1 MMIVGTAV
9 ADVAVLVAWL
19 GYGFIEESQSKFP
32 LWIVLVTAL
41 ISFLNVLLSSFL
53 FGVSAQVATN
63 SGADQKDLPLDDKLS
78 DTIDE
83 GWPVSLKLAQWTLLV
98 VSVIVGGTIAFFFND
113 LKFLSGFH
121 KGMELNAHGDPAD
134 AEKWFRLSVESAG
147 PDRIAIA
154 HFLLAGSLIRSHKY
168 AEAEVELNQILKEL
182 DPNID
187 EHQSLLVYVYSALSN
202 CYMFQNRFSEAELWT
217 KKAIKVIEDH
227 PQMLGLRLRLIG
239 TYKQFLIPEAPP
251 LAVAMSGLNDIY
263 ALEKKPDLALATY
276 KQILAVLSKQSQ
288 LSENDIFVE
297 LERFENQ
304 LKRLPPEQVVEQL
317 KAAEDGSQALAVQ
330 KCGVKDVAQFKA
342 DFARYTA
349 NRLPPGKTTGLSDSH
364 SVKPT
369 ERHQL
374 EPKPNP

>member
-1 MMIVGTAV
+1 MIVGTAV

-98 VSVIVGGTIAFFFND
+98 VTVIVGGTIAFFFND

-121 KGMELNAHGDPAD
+121 KGMELNAHGDPAG

-154 HFLLAGSLIRSHKY
+154 RFLLAGSLIRSHKY

-202 CYMFQNRFSEAELWT
+202 CYMFQNRFLEAELWT

-239 TYKQFLIPEAPP
+239 TYQQFLIPEAPP

-263 ALEKKPDLALATY
+263 VLEKKSDLAFATF
-276 KQILAVLSKQSQ
+276 KQILTVLSKQPQ
-288 LSENDIFVE
+288 LREDDVFFELDRFV
-297 LERFENQ
+297 NQ
-304 LKRLPPEQVVEQL
+304 LKRLPREQSNEL
-317 KAAEDGSQALAVQ
+317 AKAATDASRVLVLQRC
-330 KCGVKDVAQFKA
+330 KVKDNDQFVL
-342 DFARYTA
+342 DLSRY
-349 NRLPPGKTTGLSDSH
+349 LSEQ
-364 SVKPT
+364 KPVDRT
-369 ERHQL
+369 VT
-374 EPKPNP
+374 P